1 MPAKRKELGDYDT
14 KISNYLRTQKKILT
28 PQGLNN
34 ALGIDRKFVY
44 DCRRRS
50 SPWQRK
56 FLKSYDKARAVIS
69 DAMLEASLI
78 KPELIYQHWRLSY
91 PNAFDLPDEETKEAN
106 SNIIINLPS
115 IRKIDNDSNE

>member
-34 ALGIDRKFVY
+34 ALDIDRKFVY

-56 FLKSYDKARAVIS
+56 FLKSYDKARAEIS
-69 DAMLEASLI
+69 THMLEKALV
-78 KPELIYQHWRLSY
+78 KPEIIYQHWRLSH
-91 PNAFDLPDEETKEAN
+91 PNDFDLPNIETQEAN